1 MKRKPILIICI
12 TMLLLSCFIGCGV
25 KTDVNNFA
33 AYADASY
40 HSNPIDDWYQEVKEE
55 YVGTSWSGVIAY
67 IYRSAWKAELE
78 YRVQREGTEQAES
91 YAAYLE
97 AVEQEAAALENWWRQ
112 HFREED
118 SSATGANETTHYEVA
133 QVYKNGL
140 FQLEP
145 YYLDYIFDPEAATEE
160 MLSWE

>member
-12 TMLLLSCFIGCGV
+12 MTLLLSCFIGCGI

-33 AYADASY
+33 AYADTSY

-67 IYRSAWKAELE
+67 IYRNAWKAELE

-97 AVEQEAAALENWWRQ
+97 AVEQEAEALENWCG
-112 HFREED
+112 
-118 SSATGANETTHYEVA
+118 S
-133 QVYKNGL
+133 
-140 FQLEP
+140 
-145 YYLDYIFDPEAATEE
+145 IFGKKIHQQQGQMKLHIMKLHKFIKTVC
-160 MLSWE
+160 SN